1 MRVFVTGASGF
12 IGQAVVRELVT
23 NGHAVLGLART
34 DEKAAQ
40 LAKLGAEVQHGDLE
54 DHASLTKGVMACDA
68 TIHLAFVHDFSRYA
82 QANDIDRAAIGA
94 MFDVLAGTNKPFIGT
109 SGTAMATPGRT
120 ATEDDPPNKDG
131 HALRAKAEELVV
143 ASASR
148 GIRTAVVR
156 LSPTVHGEGDKGFVP
171 MLVDIARKK
180 GIAGYIGDGANRWSA
195 VHRTDAARLYRLAVE
210 KGAAGVRFHGVAEE
224 GIAMKTIA
232 EAIGRGLGVPT
243 KSIAPADAQAH
254 FDFLARFAGVDCPT
268 SSAITQKTLGWTPTG
283 PDLASDIEKHYVRA

>member
-1 MRVFVTGASGF
+1 MRVFVTGATGF
-12 IGQAVVRELVT
+12 IGQAVVKELAR
-23 NGHAVLGLART
+23 NGHSVLGLARS

-40 LAKLGAEVQHGDLE
+40 LAKLGADALQGDLE

-82 QANDIDRAAIGA
+82 QANDIDRAAIAA
-94 MFDVLAGTNKPFIGT
+94 MLDVLAGTHKPFIGT

-120 ATEDDPPNKDG
+120 ATEDDPPNTDG

-143 ASASR
+143 TSASR

-156 LSPTVHGEGDKGFVP
+156 LAPTVHGEDDKGFVP
-171 MLVDIARKK
+171 MLVDIAREK
-180 GIAGYIGDGANRWSA
+180 GVAGYIGDGANRWSA

-268 SSAITQKTLGWTPTG
+268 SSAITQKALGWTPSG
-283 PDLASDIEKHYVRA
+283 PDLASDIAKHYVRA

>member
-1 MRVFVTGASGF
+1 MRVFVTGATGF
-12 IGQAVVRELVT
+12 IGQAVVKELAH
-23 NGHAVLGLART
+23 NGHSVLGLARS

-40 LAKLGAEVQHGDLE
+40 LAKLGADALQGDLE

-82 QANDIDRAAIGA
+82 QANDIDRAAIAA

-120 ATEDDPPNKDG
+120 ATEDDPPNTDG

-143 ASASR
+143 TSASR

-156 LSPTVHGEGDKGFVP
+156 LAPTVHGEDDKGFVP
-171 MLVDIARKK
+171 MLVDIAREK
-180 GIAGYIGDGANRWSA
+180 GVAGYVGDGANRWPA

-268 SSAITQKTLGWTPTG
+268 SSAITQKALGWTPSG
-283 PDLASDIEKHYVRA
+283 PDLASDIAKHYVRA